1 MFQLNI
7 YYYIAAGAILFIIGG
22 FIWANQKPSVG
33 A

>member
-7 YYYIAAGAILFIIGG
+7 YYVAAGAILFIIGG